1 MSQLVS
7 RSISDR
13 FANRTNA
20 FGVSIWTDIFRMKEL
35 HDDPVY
41 FGDGAPAR
49 EMLPIDRMRQ
59 ANQQAWE
66 DAAGALGYGDQ
77 KGYAPLREWIVN
89 HLSRRQITADAE
101 NVIVTGGSTQALDLA
116 CRVLLEPG
124 DAVIVENPTFLG
136 ALEIFATFEVDV
148 VPVDCDGDG
157 MRMDKLQEALESYPR
172 AKVIYT
178 IPTFQNPAGTT
189 LPLARRQRMVE
200 LAQDFNVAIFEDDP
214 YGDLQYSGEPVVP
227 IRSLDERVLYFGTFS
242 KTLAPGIRVGY
253 VIAPDEVTDM
263 ILATREVS
271 DISNDR
277 IMMRTVAH
285 TLEDD
290 YLIGHIAECR
300 DFYRSRRD
308 AMLAALTEFMPDSVQ
323 WSKPDGG
330 FFVWITLPESVDGQ
344 EMFRIA
350 AEHGVVV
357 FPGKW
362 FDPTGEA
369 CHTIRLSF
377 STVPED
383 RIRLGIERLGEAIRS
398 VLERPA

>member
-1 MSQLVS
+1 MNQLAT
-7 RSISDR
+7 RSLSDR

-35 HDDPVY
+35 HEDPVY

-49 EMLPIDRMRQ
+49 ELLPINRMRE
-59 ANQQAWE
+59 ANQLAWD
-66 DAAGALGYGDQ
+66 DAVNALGYGDQ
-77 KGYAPLREWIVN
+77 KGYAPLREWIAN
-89 HLSRRQITADAE
+89 HVARRGIIADPE
-101 NVIVTGGSTQALDLA
+101 NVIVTSGSTQALDFA

-136 ALEIFATFEVDV
+136 ALEIFETYEVEIIG
-148 VPVDCDGDG
+148 VDCDDDG
-157 MRMDKLQEALESYPR
+157 MRMDKLQAALEANTN
-172 AKVIYT
+172 AKIIYT

-189 LPLARRQRMVE
+189 LPQDRRERIVE
-200 LAQDFNVAIFEDDP
+200 LAAEHNVAIFEDDP
-214 YGDLQYSGEPVVP
+214 YGDLQYSGEEIIP
-227 IRSLDERVLYFGTFS
+227 IRGLDERVLYFGTFS
-242 KTLAPGIRVGY
+242 KTLAPGIRVGF
-253 VIAPDEVTDM
+253 VIAPEEVAEV
-263 ILATREVS
+263 ILSTREVA

-277 IMMRTVAH
+277 IMMRTVHH
-285 TLEDD
+285 TLADD
-290 YLIGHIAECR
+290 YLLGHIDECR

-308 AMLAALTEFMPDSVQ
+308 SMLEALEREMPESVH

-330 FFVWITLPESVDGQ
+330 FFIWITLPDHVDGE

-350 AEHGVVV
+350 AEHGTVV

-362 FDPTGEA
+362 FDPTGEV

-383 RIRLGIERLGEAIRS
+383 RIRLGIERLGKAIRS
-398 VLERPA
+398 VL

>member
-308 AMLAALTEFMPDSVQ
+308 AMLAALAEFMPDSVQ